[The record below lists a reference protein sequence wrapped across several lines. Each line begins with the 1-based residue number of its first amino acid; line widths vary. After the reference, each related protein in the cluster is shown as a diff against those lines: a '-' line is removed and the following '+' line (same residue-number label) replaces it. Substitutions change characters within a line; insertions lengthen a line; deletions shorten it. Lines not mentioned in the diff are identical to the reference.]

1 MGAWPGCQPT
11 ISCAFCIPMSCVRV
25 VLGSECPNRSPS
37 KTLHKPSLPGLLA
50 SLAAAAA
57 ESCGLI
63 PTLPGLAAAEQPP
76 FPALER
82 SALAAPAAPL
92 WLGASPSLLAP
103 ATHCNGLHC
112 LQSAPVCAQAWRRLL
127 VRRRL
132 RLAGW
137 QPIQTQMPHDCD
149 ETRPTHRLVPPSSS
163 HNGS

>member
-1 MGAWPGCQPT
+1 MGAAASCQPT
-11 ISCAFCIPMSCVRV
+11 MSCAFCIPLSCVRV
-25 VLGSECPNRSPS
+25 VLGSECPNRRPS
-37 KTLHKPSLPGLLA
+37 KTLHKPSLPGLPLLA

-57 ESCGLI
+57 ESCGLM
-63 PTLPGLAAAEQPP
+63 PTLPGLAAAEQLA
-76 FPALER
+76 FPVLER
-82 SALAAPAAPL
+82 SALVALGLAPL
-92 WLGASPSLLAP
+92 